1 MISKIII
8 TEIYPKVAKG
18 MGDAKVRKDIINFCM
33 AYFDYNNASLFTSIP
48 QGRVILRDVDKDLFY
63 KSLDISREDIQ
74 ESIKRITF
82 IDANWKT
89 LNNEFNFL
97 ILCILIYFHRNKMV
111 QEAKMVNMFIFVFF
125 YGMLSMRLFPYIQP
139 NVMEYTINHLN
150 DKHDLKKYGTIF
162 KTIEKKAEV
171 SFETYSDNLL
181 QDDDKMIV
189 QYIIDT
195 QTRVNQWLKGILD
208 LYVENKKLGKYFQ
221 KETDTYDDDD
231 FNEIT
236 NNYQE
241 VSKITGTVMQKIF
254 TNPVNQQLLHIAA
267 TITDIGYG
275 ALVVTIEDVRKKG
288 DTETVKQ
295 IIENLLV
302 VFLIDNKKTVNDI
315 KSKGYVNDML
325 LIYNNSNTVNESIL
339 IIKRELDK
347 LLVSHSQKYLQTN
360 REATKINW
368 RKSIFLYYA
377 LCVQYFA

>member
-208 LYVENKKLGKYFQ
+208 LYVENKKSGKYFQ